1 MKKCDKIKKSRIF
14 YFVNEI
20 IYVIISIYGGFMNT
34 IEKVKQLIAEQLCIS
49 VDEIKDDANVIEDL
63 GADSLDVVELLMS
76 FEDEFNVSIPDE
88 KLEELK
94 TIPQIVKVID
104 EFKQN

>member
-1 MKKCDKIKKSRIF
+1 
-14 YFVNEI
+14 
-20 IYVIISIYGGFMNT
+20 MNT
-34 IEKVKQLIAEQLCIS
+34 LEKVKQLVAEQLCIS
-49 VDEIKDDANVIEDL
+49 AEDIKEDSNIIEDL

-94 TIPQIVKVID
+94 TIKQIVTAID
-104 EFKQN
+104 ENKK

>member
-1 MKKCDKIKKSRIF
+1 
-14 YFVNEI
+14 
-20 IYVIISIYGGFMNT
+20 MNT
-34 IEKVKQLIAEQLCIS
+34 LEKVKQLVAEQLCIS
-49 VDEIKDDANVIEDL
+49 ADDIKDDANIIEDL

-94 TIPQIVKVID
+94 TINQIVAAIEENK
-104 EFKQN
+104 K